1 MSANGKPRKRP
12 SSLMAQ
18 ASALPSVENSLD
30 EFIAK
35 ANETLLD
42 PSAFNSA
49 EVRREEDEKRKEADA
64 LRWKATEQQMRVVLT
79 ANDARLV
86 DGPTAAGAYV
96 LRVEDARRDEA
107 LQRLRQSGQIVL
119 AEPIEPADPR

>member
-1 MSANGKPRKRP
+1 MFTVLPPKAPTEQTYRALG
-12 SSLMAQ
+12 A
-18 ASALPSVENSLD
+18 ASAAGHGNLVVLFKPDS
-30 EFIAK
+30 
-35 ANETLLD
+35 
-42 PSAFNSA
+42 
-49 EVRREEDEKRKEADA
+49 
-64 LRWKATEQQMRVVLT
+64 TEQQIRVVLT

-119 AEPIEPADPR
+119 AEPIEPADPQ